1 MINLAMWLTALVA
14 AEHALIVWVEMFS
27 WERTGPRVFRSLPVT
42 LFAPTKTMAANQGL
56 YNAFLVAGLL
66 WALIAGDALWQ
77 LRLACFFLGCVVVAG
92 AYGGMTVGRK
102 IFFVQ
107 GLPALLA
114 LVAVLVG

>member
-1 MINLAMWLTALVA
+1 MSNLAMWLTALVA

-27 WERTGPRVFRSLPVT
+27 WEKTGPRVFRSLPVT

-77 LRLACFFLGCVVVAG
+77 LRLACFFLGCVVVAS

>member
-1 MINLAMWLTALVA
+1 MWLTALVA

-27 WERTGPRVFRSLPVT
+27 WEKTGPRVFRSLPVT

-77 LRLACFFLGCVVVAG
+77 LLHQPIAGRPQVRYFFIEEVAALAVGCLRSKHA
-92 AYGGMTVGRK
+92 
-102 IFFVQ
+102 
-107 GLPALLA
+107 
-114 LVAVLVG
+114 